1 MRLTSLHAGEQCQVS
16 SPFAEGEG
24 PQPPQIL
31 KTPVEVQANLRPL
44 LDNHIPLQLR
54 FAERT
59 LRYQTYLVEINRE
72 KGWLALDE
80 LIPSDGERLMA
91 LGEAFQIE
99 GFYEGVRIAWNN
111 RHPAHIGE
119 LDDARCYW
127 VPLPDEILYHQRRN
141 AYRAT
146 LSGQTIAAELSGKMV
161 KKHLAGKVLDMSA
174 TGCKLSFPG
183 NLQTNLQSGQ
193 VYDQLRL
200 ELPFGV
206 VTTAAELRHVVFDE
220 KLDLTFCGMRFYRI
234 SGLTQRQVERFVYQL
249 QREARRDQ
257 VTDRFS

>member
-1 MRLTSLHAGEQCQVS
+1 MRLTSLHAGEQRQVS

-91 LGEAFQIE
+91 SGEAFQIE

-111 RHPAHIGE
+111 PHPAHIGE

-206 VTTAAELRHVVFDE
+206 LTTAAELRHVVFDE

-234 SGLTQRQVERFVYQL
+234 SGLTQRQVERFVYQTT
-249 QREARRDQ
+249 ARSPTRPGH
-257 VTDRFS
+257 RPI

>member
-1 MRLTSLHAGEQCQVS
+1 MQLTSSYAGEQRQVS

-24 PQPPQIL
+24 PQPPQLL
-31 KTPVEVQANLRPL
+31 KTAAEVQANLRPL
-44 LDNHIPLQLR
+44 LENHTPLLVR
-54 FAERT
+54 FADRAQ
-59 LRYQTYLVEINRE
+59 RYQTFLVEINRE

-80 LIPSDGERLMA
+80 LIPNDGERLIA
-91 LGEAFQIE
+91 SGESFQVE
-99 GFYEGVRIAWNN
+99 CFYEGARIAWNN
-111 RHPAHIGE
+111 THPVHLGE
-119 LDDARCYW
+119 LDDVRCYW
-127 VPLPDEILYHQRRN
+127 IPLPNEILYHQRRN

-146 LSGQTIAAELSGKMV
+146 LNGQPIAAGLSGKAI
-161 KKHLAGKVLDMSA
+161 KKQLVGNVLDMSA
-174 TGCKLSFPG
+174 TGCKLSFRG
-183 NLQTNLQSGQ
+183 NFQASLQLGQ

-234 SGLTQRQVERFVYQL
+234 SGLTQRQIERFVYQL

-257 VTDRFS
+257 TGGRFT